1 MSYSL
6 KIGDGIFLEKPDR
19 YSISHL
25 WLVITEPFGSP
36 PRVIIVGLTTQR
48 DGSDTTVVLTPADH
62 TFIKHPTIVFYADAR
77 EVEANLLE
85 RLVALDQSRLH
96 ADPGSDALLMRI
108 RDGLLESSFTPR
120 KIKNSFREN
129 CL

>member
-6 KIGDGIFLEKPDR
+6 SIGDGLFLEKPDR

-25 WLVITEPFGSP
+25 WLIITQPFGQP
-36 PRVIIVGLTTQR
+36 PKVIIVSLSTQR
-48 DGSDTTVVLTPADH
+48 DGSDTTVILTSADH
-62 TFIKHPTIVFYADAR
+62 PFVRHSTVVFYADAR

-85 RLVALDQSRLH
+85 RLVRLDKSRLH
-96 ADPGSDALLMRI
+96 SHTCSPDLLSRV

-120 KIKNSFREN
+120 KIKNSFRQN
-129 CL
+129 FL

>member
-6 KIGDGIFLEKPDR
+6 NIGDCLILEKPDR

-36 PRVIIVGLTTQR
+36 SRVIIVGLTTQR
-48 DGSDTTVVLTPADH
+48 DGSDTTLVLTPGNHA
-62 TFIKHPTIVFYADAR
+62 FVRHPTVVFYADAR
-77 EVEANLLE
+77 EVEVNLLE
-85 RLVALDQSRLH
+85 RLVALDTSRLH
-96 ADPGSDALLMRI
+96 ADPCSGDLLSRI

-120 KIKNSFREN
+120 KIKNSFRQN